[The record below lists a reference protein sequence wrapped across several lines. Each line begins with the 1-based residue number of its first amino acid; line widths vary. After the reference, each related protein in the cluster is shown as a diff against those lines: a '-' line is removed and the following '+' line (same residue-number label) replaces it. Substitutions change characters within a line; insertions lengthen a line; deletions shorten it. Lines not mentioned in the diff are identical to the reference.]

1 MLKVKILGFFTL
13 FALCLGPA
21 MSSNIQHSG
30 TVNVGS
36 KITVSGSFSYAPGY
50 TPSVEVEYGNLSS
63 LGIFSSLTQVVTRAG
78 NLQVNGMTYTG
89 TFTSNFYQG
98 TAGVTVAYKNTLKEY
113 MFFTGNRVTAFAVGT
128 ITP

>member
-1 MLKVKILGFFTL
+1 MLKVKILGLFTL

-21 MSSNIQHSG
+21 ISSNISHSG

-50 TPSVEVEYGNLSS
+50 TPTVEVEYGNLSS
-63 LGIFSSLTQVVTRAG
+63 VGIFSSLTPVVTRAG
-78 NLQVNGMTYTG
+78 NLNVNGITYTG

-98 TAGVTVAYKNTLKEY
+98 TAGVTVAYKSTLKEY
-113 MFFTGNRVTAFAVGT
+113 MYFTGNRVTALAVGT